1 MMIESLNAQSLGW
14 GRAEN
19 NIRALSGY
27 AAARKAEIGREN
39 VFDFSIGSPSVAP
52 PACVG
57 EAFRSVLAET
67 DAVELHAYTPAPG
80 LPSLRKAIARQLCE
94 RSAAPFDWRQVYVTM
109 GASAGLA
116 SFCRAVLL
124 PGEKAVALAPYFME
138 YRVFAEAA
146 GGTLLTVPPLGNM
159 QPDLR
164 ALEGLLDD
172 TVKLVIVNSPNNPS
186 GVALTEQSLRGLSAL
201 LTEAARKAGHPIY
214 LLSDEPYREL
224 LFDGRKPL
232 CAADYYDD
240 TVICYSYS
248 KSLSLPGERVGYL
261 AVSGRAQDPGAVF
274 DAIAGAARACGYI
287 NAPSL
292 IQRVVERCLDATA
305 DLTVYEE
312 NRDLLYRGL
321 RELGYDCVYPDG
333 AFYLFVKCPVPDAV
347 AFSERAKRHELILVP
362 SDDFGVEGYVR
373 IAYCV
378 PRDMI
383 ERAMPAFAALAAEY
397 GLRAAEDK

>member
-1 MMIESLNAQSLGW
+1 MNVSLNPQSLAW
-14 GRAEN
+14 GRTEN
-19 NIRALSGY
+19 NIRALAGY

-39 VFDFSIGSPSVAP
+39 VFDFSIGNPCVPP
-52 PACVG
+52 PACVD

-67 DAVELHAYTPAPG
+67 NGVELHAYTPALG

-116 SFCRAVLL
+116 AFCRAVLL
-124 PGEKAVALAPYFME
+124 PGEKAVSFAPYFME

-146 GGTLLTVPPLGNM
+146 GGSLLTVPPLRDM
-159 QPDLR
+159 QPDFD
-164 ALEGLLDD
+164 ALEALLDES
-172 TVKLVIVNSPNNPS
+172 VRLVIINSPNNPS
-186 GVALTEQSLRGLSAL
+186 GVALTERSLQMLSAL
-201 LTEAARKAGHPIY
+201 LAKAEQAYGRPIW

-224 LFDGRKPL
+224 LFDGRTPL

-248 KSLSLPGERVGYL
+248 KSLSLPGERIGYL
-261 AVSGRAQDPGAVF
+261 AVSGRTQDPAAVF
-274 DAIAGAARACGYI
+274 DAIAGGARACGFI

-292 IQRVVERCLDATA
+292 VQRVVERCIDQTAELD
-305 DLTVYEE
+305 VYAR
-312 NRDLLYRGL
+312 NRDLLYGGL
-321 RELGYDCVYPDG
+321 RALGYDCVYPDG
-333 AFYLFVKCPVPDAV
+333 AFYLFVKCPEADVV

-362 SDDFGVEGYVR
+362 SDDFGVAGYVR

-378 PRDMI
+378 PTDMI
-383 ERAMPAFAALAAEY
+383 ERSMSAFAALAEDY
-397 GLRAAEDK
+397 GLN